1 MRFDKKYIVL
11 LLIIILFG
19 LVLFLS
25 SIINSIPSY
34 KLKFV
39 ITIIISLLFFL
50 FLVYIT
56 YDDVREKNFTTT
68 TGIVLIELI
77 ILLVY
82 IVVSYTFFK
91 NLNVIDTKVLLR
103 ENHIRVAS
111 YIYLLCSSILLNFL
125 KSERFI
131 KKR

>member
-1 MRFDKKYIVL
+1 MRFDKKFIVL

-19 LVLFLS
+19 LVLFLP

-56 YDDVREKNFTTT
+56 YDDVREKKFTTT

-77 ILLVY
+77 TLLVY